1 MLTKVVSRRLLL
13 TLALAGAASACGM
26 PQHSRG
32 DQPPPPEP
40 MAPSPPITTSASASA
55 PAPTALLVGFC
66 GAPGSTALGA
76 MTGDLDAAGRKLQET
91 IGTYPPG
98 HTIVPVVELIAT
110 TAHRSPGA
118 DGMYR
123 SRCSDDTVRNYLD
136 AARRIDGVLLLNI
149 QPGRADFLPEVQAYE
164 RWLTEPD
171 VGVALDPEWAVDPG
185 IVPGE
190 EFGSTTGA
198 ELDGV
203 AAYLSALVDAHR
215 LPDKVMAYHQ
225 VSASVVH
232 DERSLSPH
240 SGVSAIKV
248 VDGIGPASA
257 KHATWRKLTSGMP
270 DQVRTGFKLFFDE
283 DTRNGSVLMNPADV
297 LALDPAPSYI
307 VYE

>member
-1 MLTKVVSRRLLL
+1 
-13 TLALAGAASACGM
+13 
-26 PQHSRG
+26 
-32 DQPPPPEP
+32 
-40 MAPSPPITTSASASA
+40 
-55 PAPTALLVGFC
+55 
-66 GAPGSTALGA
+66 

-98 HTIVPVVELIAT
+98 HRIVPVVELIAT

-123 SRCSDDTVRNYLD
+123 SRCSDDTVRDYLD
-136 AARRIDGVLLLNI
+136 AARRIGGVLLLNI

-164 RWLTEPD
+164 HWLTEPD

-185 IVPGE
+185 MVPGE

-203 AAYLSALVDAHR
+203 ATYLSTLVGAHR
-215 LPDKVMAYHQ
+215 LPDKIMAYHQ
-225 VSASVVH
+225 VSASVVR

-240 SGVSAIKV
+240 VGVSAIKV

-257 KHATWRKLTSGMP
+257 KKATWRKLTSGMP
-270 DQVRTGFKLFFDE
+270 DRARTGFKLFFDE
-283 DTRNGSVLMNPADV
+283 DTRDGSVLMSPADV